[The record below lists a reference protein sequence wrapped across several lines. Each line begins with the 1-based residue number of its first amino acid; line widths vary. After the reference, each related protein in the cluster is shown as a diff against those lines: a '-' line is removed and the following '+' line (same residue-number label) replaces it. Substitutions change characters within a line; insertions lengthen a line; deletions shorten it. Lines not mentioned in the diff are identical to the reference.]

1 MAKKT
6 INIRAGFDLK
16 AFSTS
21 QQNLVRQLQ
30 ASGRKMQSIGK
41 SMSMSLTAPIVGLG
55 AVATKTF
62 ATFEQSM
69 AKVKAISGATGQAFK
84 DLEGTARQ
92 LGMTTRFSASEVSEL
107 MLNYSKLG
115 FSASEIEKITGATLN
130 LALATGEDLAQSATI
145 AGGTLRGFALEA
157 DQMTRVTDVMAKSF
171 SSSALDLEKFQN
183 AMPKVSAVAS
193 SLGITLEETTA
204 MLGVLANKNIRATT
218 SGTSLKNIFLITR
231 KEGMSFKDAMD
242 KINQSIDPPT
252 TAMQMF
258 GKENATVALALS
270 QSGDAISQMTAKLE
284 DAGGS
289 AEAMA
294 KIMDDTLEGSMFRL
308 QSAVSEMGIAIG
320 EKLAPH
326 VIKVTNF
333 LAKLAEG
340 FAELNPET
348 QQIIIQLAA
357 TAAAIGPLIYA
368 FGALELA
375 MAFLVAHPAVLVAIA
390 LASALAALNIAA
402 SETNNIF
409 KGVKDATD
417 QMSESYEELKT
428 QLDKVNQLKKKGSK
442 ASVEEIRVTIETTK
456 ATIEQTNA
464 IIRQGIERRKNLV
477 LQKKEALEQTLA
489 ATRQVGKQGEFIGT
503 ELAGIKNIEDN
514 IKALDKELIALNATN
529 VDAVDNVKELEEI
542 LKRVGKLKLTDN
554 KTGGIIT
561 GETKTAEKLLSP
573 KEATKKVSTLK
584 AQINDIMKGFQPEI
598 IPVVNVDKIEEGL
611 NKPEV
616 KSKLKKMGENL
627 SQSFNQGLQSLI
639 QKGVSDL
646 GKFFGDTFTS
656 GAMMSDQLKQ
666 TEDHYNKLIEAARQN
681 GEDITKIEEEKAQ
694 KIAEIQKGFSMK
706 SRVED
711 FGRGL
716 LDAIGGFMTQFG
728 EAMIAFGLKLKMMNV
743 AIATN
748 NPGLAIAAGI
758 ALVAAGTAISNLSKK
773 GMGSETTGGSSPSP
787 TGGGMGTMAL
797 QPISLETKI
806 SGRDLILVQNR
817 EKGFSR

>member
-1 MAKKT
+1 MAKKS

-21 QQNLVRQLQ
+21 QQNLVRKLQ
-30 ASGRKMQSIGK
+30 ASGKQMKSIGR

-69 AKVKAISGATGQAFK
+69 AKVKAISGATGSAFK
-84 DLEGTARQ
+84 DLENTAKN
-92 LGMTTRFSASEVSEL
+92 LGMTTRFSSSEVAEL

-115 FSASEIEKITGATLN
+115 FSASEIEKITNATLN
-130 LALATGEDLAQSATI
+130 LALATGEDLAQSASI
-145 AGGTLRGFALEA
+145 AGGTLRGFGLEA
-157 DQMTRVTDVMAKSF
+157 GEMTRVTDVMAKSF

-193 SLGITLEETTA
+193 SLGITLEETTS

-218 SGTSLKNIFLITR
+218 SGTSLKNIFLMTS
-231 KEGMSFKDAMD
+231 KSGMSFKDAMD
-242 KINQSIDPPT
+242 KINNAIVPSN
-252 TAMQMF
+252 TAMEMF
-258 GKENATVALALS
+258 GKENATVAVALA
-270 QSGDAISQMTAKLE
+270 QSGDAITQMTAKLE
-284 DAGGS
+284 G
-289 AEAMA
+289 AEGAAAAMA
-294 KIMDDTLEGSMFRL
+294 GIMDDTLEGSMFKL
-308 QSAVSEMGIAIG
+308 KSATEAMGIAIG

-333 LAKLAEG
+333 LAKLAQG
-340 FAELNPET
+340 FTELNPET

-357 TAAAIGPLIYA
+357 TAAAIGPLIFA
-368 FGALELA
+368 FGALQTA
-375 MAFLVAHPAVLVAIA
+375 MAFLIAHPAVLVAIA
-390 LASALAALNIAA
+390 LTSALAALNIAA

-529 VDAVDNVKELEEI
+529 VDAVDNVKELEQI

-554 KTGGIIT
+554 KTGGITT
-561 GETKTAEKLLSP
+561 GGVKTKSTAIAIQAPSQKGIENVTSQIS
-573 KEATKKVSTLK
+573 EMANK
-584 AQINDIMKGFQPEI
+584 AIEPIQI
-598 IPVVNVDKIEEGL
+598 KIEPLSNQELGL
-611 NKPEV
+611 V
-616 KSKLKKMGENL
+616 SQAQQIGMKMGEAL
-627 SQSFNQGLQSLI
+627 SSGLERLVQDSAIMLI
-639 QKGVSDL
+639 D
-646 GKFFGDTFTS
+646 FIGD
-656 GAMMSDQLKQ
+656 AMTGDA
-666 TEDHYNKLIEAARQN
+666 D
-681 GEDITKIEEEKAQ
+681 AQ
-694 KIAEIQKGFSMK
+694 
-706 SRVED
+706 D
-711 FGRGL
+711 FGKGL
-716 LDAIGGFMTQFG
+716 LNVVGGFLQQMG
-728 EAMIAFGLKLKMMNV
+728 AAMIGFGISFEAFKKSIETL
-743 AIATN
+743 
-748 NPGLAIAAGI
+748 NPALAIAGGI
-758 ALVAAGTAISNLSKK
+758 ALVAAGAAISNLSKK
-773 GMGSETTGGSSPSP
+773 GLD
-787 TGGGMGTMAL
+787 GGGGGNASTPSIAGGGIGAMNT
-797 QPISLETKI
+797 QPIALETKI

-817 EKGFSR
+817 EKGFTR

>member
-1 MAKKT
+1 
-6 INIRAGFDLK
+6 
-16 AFSTS
+16 
-21 QQNLVRQLQ
+21 
-30 ASGRKMQSIGK
+30 
-41 SMSMSLTAPIVGLG
+41 
-55 AVATKTF
+55 
-62 ATFEQSM
+62 
-69 AKVKAISGATGQAFK
+69 
-84 DLEGTARQ
+84 
-92 LGMTTRFSASEVSEL
+92 

-130 LALATGEDLAQSATI
+130 LALATGEDLAQSASI

-204 MLGVLANKNIRATT
+204 MLGVLANKNIKATT

-242 KINQSIDPPT
+242 KINKSIDPPT

-258 GKENATVALALS
+258 GKENATVALALA
-270 QSGDAISQMTAKLE
+270 QSGDAISQMTVKLE

-294 KIMDDTLEGSMFRL
+294 KIMDDTLEGSMFKL
-308 QSAVSEMGIAIG
+308 KSATEAMGIAIG

-333 LAKLAEG
+333 LAKLAQG
-340 FAELNPET
+340 FTELNPET

-368 FGALELA
+368 FGALKLA

-390 LASALAALNIAA
+390 LTSALAALNIAA

-464 IIRQGIERRKNLV
+464 IIKQGIERRKNLV

-489 ATRQVGKQGEFIGT
+489 ATRQVGKQGEFIGA
-503 ELAGIKNIEDN
+503 ELAGIKNIENN

-542 LKRVGKLKLTDN
+542 LKRVGKLKLTDD
-554 KTGGIIT
+554 KTGGITT
-561 GETKTAEKLLSP
+561 GGPTTKKSTAIAIQAPSQKGIENVTSQISEMANKAIEPIQIKIEPLSNQELGIVTTAEKIGKNAGEALSNGL
-573 KEATKKVSTLK
+573 KSLAT
-584 AQINDIMKGFQPEI
+584 
-598 IPVVNVDKIEEGL
+598 EGL
-611 NKPEV
+611 VLFKN
-616 KSKLKKMGENL
+616 
-627 SQSFNQGLQSLI
+627 F
-639 QKGVSDL
+639 L
-646 GKFFGDTFTS
+646 GNVMSGGDMT
-656 GAMMSDQLKQ
+656 MQ
-666 TEDHYNKLIEAARQN
+666 
-681 GEDITKIEEEKAQ
+681 
-694 KIAEIQKGFSMK
+694 
-706 SRVED
+706 D

-716 LDAIGGFMTQFG
+716 LNSIGGFMQQFG
-728 EAMIAFGLKLKMMNV
+728 EAMIAIGIAEAMVDASIKSMNP
-743 AIATN
+743 A
-748 NPGLAIAAGI
+748 LAIAGGI
-758 ALVAAGTAISNLSKK
+758 ALVAAGAALTNLSKK
-773 GMGSETTGGSSPSP
+773 GIQMEGSGTAPSPSMA
-787 TGGGMGTMAL
+787 GGGMGGMNT

-817 EKGFSR
+817 EKGFTR

>member
-1 MAKKT
+1 MAKKS

-21 QQNLVRQLQ
+21 QQNLIRKLQ
-30 ASGRKMQSIGK
+30 ASGEKMKSVGR

-69 AKVKAISGATGQAFK
+69 AKVKAISGATGSAFK
-84 DLEGTARQ
+84 DLESTARQ
-92 LGMTTRFSASEVSEL
+92 LGMTTRFSASEVAEL

-130 LALATGEDLAQSATI
+130 LALATGEDLAQSASI

-284 DAGGS
+284 DAGGA

-308 QSAVSEMGIAIG
+308 QSAVSEMGISIG

-326 VIKVTNF
+326 IIKVTNF

-340 FAELNPET
+340 FSQLNPET

-368 FGALELA
+368 FGALKLA

-390 LASALAALNIAA
+390 LTSALAALNIAA

-477 LQKKEALEQTLA
+477 LQKKEALQQALE
-489 ATRQVGKQGEFIGT
+489 ATRQVGKQGEFIGA
-503 ELAGIKNIEDN
+503 ELAGIKNIENN
-514 IKALDKELIALNATN
+514 IKALDKELIALNDTN
-529 VDAVDNVKELEEI
+529 VDAVDNVKELEQI
-542 LKRVGKLKLTDN
+542 LERVGKLKLTDD
-554 KTGGIIT
+554 KTGGITT
-561 GETKTAEKLLSP
+561 GDPKTKSTAIAIQAPSQKVIENVTSQISEMANQAIEPVKIKIEPLSNQELGIVTTAEKIGKNAGEALSNGL
-573 KEATKKVSTLK
+573 KSLAT
-584 AQINDIMKGFQPEI
+584 
-598 IPVVNVDKIEEGL
+598 EGL
-611 NKPEV
+611 V
-616 KSKLKKMGENL
+616 
-627 SQSFNQGLQSLI
+627 SFGNF
-639 QKGVSDL
+639 L
-646 GKFFGDTFTS
+646 GNVMSGGDMT
-656 GAMMSDQLKQ
+656 MQ
-666 TEDHYNKLIEAARQN
+666 
-681 GEDITKIEEEKAQ
+681 
-694 KIAEIQKGFSMK
+694 
-706 SRVED
+706 D

-716 LDAIGGFMTQFG
+716 LNSIGGFMQQFG
-728 EAMIAFGLKLKMMNV
+728 EAMIAIGIAEAMVDASIKSMNP
-743 AIATN
+743 A
-748 NPGLAIAAGI
+748 LAIAGGI
-758 ALVAAGTAISNLSKK
+758 ALVAAGAALTNLSKK
-773 GMGSETTGGSSPSP
+773 GIQMEGGGTASMSTPM
-787 TGGGMGTMAL
+787 GGGMGGMNT
-797 QPISLETKI
+797 QPIALETKI

-817 EKGFSR
+817 EKGFTR

>member
-16 AFSTS
+16 AFSSS

-69 AKVKAISGATGQAFK
+69 AKVKAISGATGSAFK

-92 LGMTTRFSASEVSEL
+92 LGMTTRFSASEVAEL

-130 LALATGEDLAQSATI
+130 LALATGEDLAQSASI

-218 SGTSLKNIFLITR
+218 AGTGLKNIFLMTR
-231 KEGMSFKDAMD
+231 KSGMSFNDAMD
-242 KINQSIDPPT
+242 KINQSIDPTT
-252 TAMQMF
+252 TAMNMF
-258 GKENATVALALS
+258 GKENATVAVALA

-308 QSAVSEMGIAIG
+308 QSAVSEMGISIG

-326 VIKVTNF
+326 IIKVTNF

-340 FAELNPET
+340 FSQLNPET

-368 FGALELA
+368 FGALKLA
-375 MAFLVAHPAVLVAIA
+375 MAFLIAHPAVLVAIA
-390 LASALAALNIAA
+390 LSSALAALNIAA
-402 SETNNIF
+402 SESGEVF
-409 KGVKDATD
+409 GSVKDATD
-417 QMSESYEELKT
+417 ELGESYEKLRT

-442 ASVEEIRVTIETTK
+442 ASVEEIKISIETSK
-456 ATIEQTNA
+456 AIIEQTNA
-464 IIRQGIERRKNLV
+464 RIKERQELQKKLI
-477 LQKKEALEQTLA
+477 LQKKEALQQALA
-489 ATRQVGKQGEFIGT
+489 AGRGKQGAMQGEFQGV
-503 ELAGIKNIEDN
+503 ELAGVANIEKQ
-514 IKALDKELIALNATN
+514 IKTLSDELIKVNNEN
-529 VDAVDNVKELEEI
+529 VDLYDNTKQLEQI
-542 LKRVGKLKLTDN
+542 LKRVENVNPTEETNKDLTTTTTKVETLIEKFKRLEQEFGTIASLDPLQSLKL
-554 KTGGIIT
+554 
-561 GETKTAEKLLSP
+561 GEVTPPTEAMEKMMKDLPPL
-573 KEATKKVSTLK
+573 TLK
-584 AQINDIMKGFQPEI
+584 VKVEPIPLDEDDEAFLQTEKMKRIG
-598 IPVVNVDKIEEGL
+598 G
-611 NKPEV
+611 
-616 KSKLKKMGENL
+616 KMGEAL
-627 SQSFNQGLQSLI
+627 SSGLETL
-639 QKGVSDL
+639 VSNSAVML
-646 GKFFGDTFTS
+646 GDFIGDAMS
-656 GAMMSDQLKQ
+656 GDAD
-666 TEDHYNKLIEAARQN
+666 
-681 GEDITKIEEEKAQ
+681 AQ
-694 KIAEIQKGFSMK
+694 
-706 SRVED
+706 D
-711 FGRGL
+711 FGKGL
-716 LDAIGGFMTQFG
+716 LNVVGGFLQQMG
-728 EAMIAFGLKLKMMNV
+728 AAMIGFGISFEAFKKSIETL
-743 AIATN
+743 
-748 NPGLAIAAGI
+748 NPALAIAGGI

-773 GMGSETTGGSSPSP
+773 GLDGGGGGTASSPSMA
-787 TGGGMGTMAL
+787 GGGMGGMNT
-797 QPISLETKI
+797 QPIALETKI

-817 EKGFSR
+817 EKGFTR

>member
-1 MAKKT
+1 MARKN
-6 INIRAGFDLK
+6 INIRAGYDLSF
-16 AFSTS
+16 FSKS
-21 QQNLVRQLQ
+21 SQNLIRKLH
-30 ASGRKMQSIGK
+30 ASGQQMKAVGRQ
-41 SMSMSLTAPIVGLG
+41 MSMSLTAPIVGLG

-69 AKVKAISGATGQAFK
+69 AKVKAISGATGSAFK
-84 DLEGTARQ
+84 DLESTARQ
-92 LGMTTRFSASEVSEL
+92 LGMTTRFSASEVAEL

-284 DAGGS
+284 DAGGA

-308 QSAVSEMGIAIG
+308 QSAVSEMGISIG

-326 VIKVTNF
+326 IIKVTNF

-340 FAELNPET
+340 FSQLNPET

-368 FGALELA
+368 FGALKLA

-390 LASALAALNIAA
+390 LTSALAALNIAA

-442 ASVEEIRVTIETTK
+442 ASVEEIRLTIETTK

-529 VDAVDNVKELEEI
+529 VDAVDNVKELEQI
-542 LKRVGKLKLTDN
+542 LKRVENVNPTEETNKDLTTTTT
-554 KTGGIIT
+554 KV
-561 GETKTAEKLLSP
+561 ETLIEKFKRLEQEFGTIASLDP
-573 KEATKKVSTLK
+573 
-584 AQINDIMKGFQPEI
+584 
-598 IPVVNVDKIEEGL
+598 
-611 NKPEV
+611 
-616 KSKLKKMGENL
+616 
-627 SQSFNQGLQSLI
+627 LQSL
-639 QKGVSDL
+639 KLGEVTPPTEAMEKMMKDL
-646 GKFFGDTFTS
+646 PPLT
-656 GAMMSDQLKQ
+656 LKVKVDPIPIDENDEAFLQ
-666 TEDHYNKLIEAARQN
+666 TEKMKTIGGNMGEALSSGLQQLATQGAVML
-681 GEDITKIEEEKAQ
+681 GEFLGDALTGDADAKE
-694 KIAEIQKGFSMK
+694 
-706 SRVED
+706 
-711 FGRGL
+711 FGKGL
-716 LDAIGGFMTQFG
+716 LNAVGGFMKQFG
-728 EAMIAFGLKLKMMNV
+728 EAMIAIGIAES
-743 AIATN
+743 AIAKSISLG
-748 NPGLAIAAGI
+748 PAGAGLAIAGGV
-758 ALVAAGTAISNLSKK
+758 ALIAAGAALSNLSKK
-773 GMGSETTGGSSPSP
+773 GIDMNAGGASPSP

-817 EKGFSR
+817 EKGFTR

>member
-1 MAKKT
+1 MARKN
-6 INIRAGFDLK
+6 INIRAGYDLSF
-16 AFSTS
+16 FSDS
-21 QQNLVRQLQ
+21 SQNLIRKLH
-30 ASGRKMQSIGK
+30 ASGQQMKAVGRQ
-41 SMSMSLTAPIVGLG
+41 MSMSLTAPIVGLG

-69 AKVKAISGATGQAFK
+69 AKVKAISGATGSAFK

-92 LGMTTRFSASEVSEL
+92 LGMTTRFSASEVAEL

-130 LALATGEDLAQSATI
+130 LALATGEDLAQSASI

-218 SGTSLKNIFLITR
+218 AGTGLKNIFLMTR
-231 KEGMSFKDAMD
+231 KSGMSFNDAMD
-242 KINQSIDPPT
+242 KINQSIDPTT
-252 TAMQMF
+252 TAMNMF
-258 GKENATVALALS
+258 GKENATVAVALA

-368 FGALELA
+368 FGALKLA

-390 LASALAALNIAA
+390 LTSALAALNIAA
-402 SETNNIF
+402 SESGEVF
-409 KGVKDATD
+409 GSVKDATD
-417 QMSESYEELKT
+417 ELGESYDKLKT
-428 QLDKVNQLKKKGSK
+428 QIDKVNQLKKKGSK
-442 ASVEEIRVTIETTK
+442 ASVEEIKISIETSK
-456 ATIEQTNA
+456 AIIEQTNA
-464 IIRQGIERRKNLV
+464 RIKERQELQKKLI
-477 LQKKEALEQTLA
+477 LQKKEALQQRLA
-489 ATRQVGKQGEFIGT
+489 ATRQVGQQGEFQAV
-503 ELAGIKNIEDN
+503 ELAGVANIEKQ
-514 IKALDKELIALNATN
+514 IKTLSDELIKVNNEN
-529 VDAVDNVKELEEI
+529 VDLYDNTKQLEQI
-542 LKRVGKLKLTDN
+542 LKRVENVNPTEETNKDLTTTTTKVETLIEKFKRLEQEFGTIASFNPLQSKKL
-554 KTGGIIT
+554 
-561 GETKTAEKLLSP
+561 GEVTPPTEAMEKMMKDLPPL
-573 KEATKKVSTLK
+573 TLK
-584 AQINDIMKGFQPEI
+584 VKVDPIPLDENDEAFLQTEKMKTIG
-598 IPVVNVDKIEEGL
+598 G
-611 NKPEV
+611 
-616 KSKLKKMGENL
+616 KMGEAL
-627 SQSFNQGLQSLI
+627 ASGLETLVANSAVMLADFI
-639 QKGVSDL
+639 
-646 GKFFGDTFTS
+646 GDAMS
-656 GAMMSDQLKQ
+656 GDAD
-666 TEDHYNKLIEAARQN
+666 
-681 GEDITKIEEEKAQ
+681 AQ
-694 KIAEIQKGFSMK
+694 
-706 SRVED
+706 D
-711 FGRGL
+711 FGKGL
-716 LDAIGGFMTQFG
+716 LNVVGGFLQQMG
-728 EAMIAFGLKLKMMNV
+728 AAMIGFGISFEAFKKSIETL
-743 AIATN
+743 
-748 NPGLAIAAGI
+748 NPALAIAGGI
-758 ALVAAGTAISNLSKK
+758 ALVAAGAAISNLSKK
-773 GMGSETTGGSSPSP
+773 GLDGGGGTAPSPSMA
-787 TGGGMGTMAL
+787 GGGMGAMNT

-817 EKGFSR
+817 EKGFTR

>member
-1 MAKKT
+1 MAKKS

-21 QQNLVRQLQ
+21 QQNLIRKLQ
-30 ASGRKMQSIGK
+30 ASGEKMKSVGR

-69 AKVKAISGATGQAFK
+69 AKVKAISGATGSAFK
-84 DLEGTARQ
+84 DLESTARQ
-92 LGMTTRFSASEVSEL
+92 LGMTTRFSASEVAEL

-284 DAGGS
+284 DAGGA

-308 QSAVSEMGIAIG
+308 QSAVSEMGISIG

-326 VIKVTNF
+326 IIKVTNF

-340 FAELNPET
+340 FSQLNPET

-368 FGALELA
+368 FGALKLA

-390 LASALAALNIAA
+390 LTSALAALNIAA
-402 SETNNIF
+402 SETNKIF
-409 KGVKDATD
+409 DNVKTATEAMQTAYD
-417 QMSESYEELKT
+417 ELGAAVDNLNRLK
-428 QLDKVNQLKKKGSK
+428 NQGLK
-442 ASVEEIRVTIETTK
+442 ASKDEIKLAIQNAK
-456 ATIEQTNA
+456 AKLKQAEAYFKLNMQ
-464 IIRQGIERRKNLV
+464 RRKELA
-477 LQKKEALEQTLA
+477 LQKKESLQQALK
-489 ATRQVGKQGEFIGT
+489 ATRQVGKQGEFIGA
-503 ELAGIKNIEDN
+503 ELAQTKQIEANI
-514 IKALDKELIALNATN
+514 L
-529 VDAVDNVKELEEI
+529 AVDEKLAKLTEQSFSAKDGIKELEAQ
-542 LKRVGKLKLTDN
+542 LKQIENLKPTKNTFLET
-554 KTGGIIT
+554 TT
-561 GETKTAEKLLSP
+561 GETKSTAIAIQAPSKKGIENVTSQISEMANKAIEPVQIKIEPLSNQELGIVTTAEKIGKNAGEALS
-573 KEATKKVSTLK
+573 
-584 AQINDIMKGFQPEI
+584 N
-598 IPVVNVDKIEEGL
+598 
-611 NKPEV
+611 
-616 KSKLKKMGENL
+616 
-627 SQSFNQGLQSLI
+627 GLQQLAT
-639 QKGVSDL
+639 QGAVML
-646 GKFFGDTFTS
+646 GEFLGDALTGDADAKEFG
-656 GAMMSDQLKQ
+656 K
-666 TEDHYNKLIEAARQN
+666 
-681 GEDITKIEEEKAQ
+681 
-694 KIAEIQKGFSMK
+694 
-706 SRVED
+706 
-711 FGRGL
+711 GL
-716 LDAIGGFMTQFG
+716 LNAVGGFMKQFG
-728 EAMIAFGLKLKMMNV
+728 EAMIAIGIAES
-743 AIATN
+743 AIAKSIALG
-748 NPGLAIAAGI
+748 PAGAGLAIAGGV
-758 ALVAAGTAISNLSKK
+758 ALIAAGAALSNLSKK
-773 GMGSETTGGSSPSP
+773 GIDMNAGGASPSP
-787 TGGGMGTMAL
+787 TGGGMRGMVM

-817 EKGFSR
+817 EKGFTR

>member
-30 ASGRKMQSIGK
+30 ASGRKMQSVGR

-55 AVATKTF
+55 AAATKTF

-69 AKVKAISGATGQAFK
+69 AKVKAISGATGTAFK
-84 DLEGTARQ
+84 DLEGTARK

-115 FSASEIEKITGATLN
+115 FSANEIQKITGATLD
-130 LALATGEDLAQSATI
+130 LALATGEDLAQSAEV
-145 AGGTLRGFALEA
+145 AGSTLRAFGLEA
-157 DQMTRVTDVMAKSF
+157 DQMQRVTDVMAKSF
-171 SSSALDLEKFQN
+171 SSSALDLGRFSDSMKFV
-183 AMPKVSAVAS
+183 APVAKSANIS
-193 SLGITLEETTA
+193 IEETTA
-204 MLGVLANKNIRATT
+204 MLGVLANNGIKGSQAGTALRRIISEIGAT
-218 SGTSLKNIFLITR
+218 GKPVNQALKELAATGLNLADAKDEVGR
-231 KEGMSFKDAMD
+231 SAQSALLVLSEGVD
-242 KINQSIDPPT
+242 KIDPLT
-252 TAMQMF
+252 
-258 GKENATVALALS
+258 EALE
-270 QSGDAISQMTAKLE
+270 G
-284 DAGGS
+284 
-289 AEAMA
+289 AEGAAAAMA
-294 KIMDDTLEGSMFRL
+294 GIMDDTLEGSMFKL
-308 QSAVSEMGIAIG
+308 QSAVSEMGISIG

-326 VIKVTNF
+326 IIKVTNF

-340 FAELNPET
+340 FSQLNPET

-368 FGALELA
+368 FGALKLA
-375 MAFLVAHPAVLVAIA
+375 MAFLIAHPAVLVAIA

-402 SETNNIF
+402 SETNKIF
-409 KGVKDATD
+409 DNVKTATEAMQTAYD
-417 QMSESYEELKT
+417 ELGTAVDNLNRLK
-428 QLDKVNQLKKKGSK
+428 NQGLK
-442 ASVEEIRVTIETTK
+442 ASKDEIILAIQNAK
-456 ATIEQTNA
+456 AKLKEAEAYFKLNMQ
-464 IIRQGIERRKNLV
+464 RRKELA
-477 LQKKEALEQTLA
+477 LQKKESLQQALA
-489 ATRQVGKQGEFIGT
+489 ATQQVGKQGEFIGA
-503 ELAGIKNIEDN
+503 ELAQTKQIEANILAIDEKLAKLTEQSFSAKDGI
-514 IKALDKELIALNATN
+514 
-529 VDAVDNVKELEEI
+529 KELEAQ
-542 LKRVGKLKLTDN
+542 LKQIENLKPTENTFLGT
-554 KTGGIIT
+554 TT
-561 GETKTAEKLLSP
+561 GETKTPEKLLSP
-573 KEATKKVSTLK
+573 KEATKKISTLK
-584 AQINDIMKGFQPEI
+584 AKINDIMKGFQPEI

-627 SQSFNQGLQSLI
+627 SQSFNQGLQSLVA
-639 QKGVSDL
+639 KGVSDL